1 MKFRVFCTFFGES
14 LALGRWP
21 QALFGA
27 SLLGRWPQALALIF
41 ALSGVQAHG
50 AEVTGLYVT
59 SATVTSRD
67 DERER
72 QQGFSAGLREV
83 MVKLSGRRDTLDN
96 PVIARALSS
105 PQSYVETFAYNTLLP
120 ADPLAQPG
128 QPAQIEL
135 QVTFFQ
141 AGIQQLLSDAGIAI
155 WPTNRPDTLVWITV
169 QDELGERYRASAEP
183 EEGGELIAAV
193 RAEAVRRGVPVLLP
207 LLDFSDLSSLSIE
220 QLWNFDI
227 NALRIASSR
236 YRSESI
242 LALRVFRSL
251 SGDVSAKAVYIF
263 RDQVQQFDVLESPL
277 EPFIEGS
284 IDLVAANLASYYA
297 ILLSGAN
304 NNNNN
309 NSEEQV
315 LLTVDGVGSPGD
327 YAGLMRYLNGLAVV
341 SGVQVVG
348 AKGASIELQ
357 LSTGGQA
364 RQLVE
369 SIALDRRLT
378 ALGEVT
384 RIGPLVR
391 MHYQW
396 SSQP

>member
-1 MKFRVFCTFFGES
+1 MKFRVFCTFV
-14 LALGRWP
+14 LM
-21 QALFGA
+21 
-27 SLLGRWPQALALIF
+27 LIT
-41 ALSGVQAHG
+41 AAPVQS
-50 AEVTGLYVT
+50 AEVTGLYVS

-67 DERER
+67 NERER

-83 MVKLSGRRDTLDN
+83 VVKLSGRRDTLDN
-96 PVIARALSS
+96 PVIARALGS

-135 QVTFFQ
+135 QATFFQ
-141 AGIQQLLSDAGIAI
+141 AGIQQLLNDAGIPI
-155 WPTNRPDTLVWITV
+155 WPSNRPDTLLWITV

-183 EEGGELIAAV
+183 EEGGDLIAAV
-193 RAEAVRRGVPVLLP
+193 RAEAARRGVPVLLP

-263 RDQVQQFDVLESPL
+263 RDQVQEFDVLESPL

-304 NNNNN
+304 NNN
-309 NSEEQV
+309 SEEQV
-315 LLTVDGVGSPGD
+315 LLTVDGVGSAGD

-341 SGVQVVG
+341 SGVQVLG

-384 RIGPLVR
+384 RIGPQVR

-396 SSQP
+396 SSQ

>member
-1 MKFRVFCTFFGES
+1 MKFPGFCTVF
-14 LALGRWP
+14 LVM
-21 QALFGA
+21 
-27 SLLGRWPQALALIF
+27 LIM
-41 ALSGVQAHG
+41 AAPAHG
-50 AEVTGLYVT
+50 AEVTGLYVS
-59 SATVTSRD
+59 SATVSSRD

-83 MVKLSGRRDTLDN
+83 LVKLSGRRDTLDN
-96 PVIARALSS
+96 PVIARALGS
-105 PQSYVETFAYNTLLP
+105 PQSYVETYAYNTILP
-120 ADPLAQPG
+120 EDPLAQPG

-141 AGIQQLLSDAGIAI
+141 AGIQQLMSNAGIAI
-155 WPTNRPDTLVWITV
+155 WPPNRPDTLLWITV
-169 QDELGERYRASAEP
+169 QDELGERFRASDMP
-183 EEGGELIAAV
+183 EEGGDLVAAI
-193 RAEAVRRGVPVLLP
+193 RLEASKRGVPLLLP
-207 LLDFSDLSSLSIE
+207 LLDLDDLRYLSIE
-220 QLWNFDI
+220 QLWNFDV

-263 RDQVQQFDVLESPL
+263 RDQVREFDVLESPL

-297 ILLSGAN
+297 IMLSGASN
-304 NNNNN
+304 GV
-309 NSEEQV
+309 EEQV
-315 LLTVDGVGSPGD
+315 LLTVDGVDSAPD
-327 YAGLMRYLNGLAVV
+327 YAGLVQYLNGLAVV
-341 SGVQVVG
+341 SGVQVLG

-369 SIALDRRLT
+369 TIALDRRLT

-384 RIGPLVR
+384 RNGPEVR

-396 SSQP
+396 SAQP

>member
-1 MKFRVFCTFFGES
+1 MKFRVFCIFFSES
-14 LALGRWP
+14 LAP
-21 QALFGA
+21 
-27 SLLGRWPQALALIF
+27 GRWPQALALIF
-41 ALSGVQAHG
+41 TLSCVQAQG
-50 AEVTGLYVT
+50 AEVTGLFVT
-59 SATVTSRD
+59 SATVSSRD

-72 QQGFSAGLREV
+72 QQGFSAGLRDV
-83 MVKLSGRRDTLDN
+83 LVKLSGRRDTLEN
-96 PVIARALSS
+96 PAITRALSS
-105 PQSYVETFAYNTLLP
+105 AQSYVETFAYNTLLP

-141 AGIQQLLSDAGIAI
+141 AGIQQLLNDAGIAI
-155 WPTNRPDTLVWITV
+155 WPPNRPETLLWIAV
-169 QDELGERYRASAEP
+169 QDELGERYRASGEP
-183 EEGGELIAAV
+183 EAGGDLIAAV
-193 RAEAVRRGVPVLLP
+193 RAAAVKRGVPVLFP

-220 QLWNFDI
+220 ELWNFDI

-263 RDQVQQFDVLESPL
+263 RDQVREFDVLESPL
-277 EPFIEGS
+277 DPFIEGS
-284 IDLVAANLASYYA
+284 IDLVATNLASYYA
-297 ILLSGAN
+297 IRLSSANDGAA
-304 NNNNN
+304 
-309 NSEEQV
+309 EQV
-315 LLTVDGVGSPGD
+315 LLTVDGVGNAGA
-327 YAGLMRYLNGLAVV
+327 YAGLMQYLNGLAVV
-341 SGVQVVG
+341 SGVQVLS

-369 SIALDRRLT
+369 TIALDRRLT

-384 RIGPLVR
+384 RTGPQVR